1 MNKAKN
7 IDNSKNTWDA
17 NDDLKDFYSI
27 YQEDIHKLRYF
38 IFEHRKILDIYQP
51 IAICKSKVKDIP
63 DVYIFTD
70 YVYSR
75 LEFDNK
81 YNCSKYQKSIN
92 YIDLLYSG
100 EFKDLCLSDVNKLYN
115 RDNEIMEHWNRTLYK
130 LETSLKFWINI
141 RIPKILKKEISQ
153 NSSNQYKRQK
163 SMKEKKLYID
173 TILKK
178 SVLLDKS
185 RLAFIYLA
193 EIRDLITKI
202 VGQLNKFTGLDLNTS
217 VGKKCKDLKIRDNY
231 IMYYNIWPNKLQ
243 VEDQD
248 DIANFFE
255 NLLGESED
263 NTDQLT
269 TPEAMR
275 MNDIYNKYL
284 NWFAKYKKEKLS
296 DVSQQIL
303 NEMSPNYYIN
313 LARGVSKTYG
323 EKFEKKNFKKKA
335 PLGETSAALRAS
347 AALQA
352 GGASD

>member
-7 IDNSKNTWDA
+7 IDNSKNTWDV
-17 NDDLKDFYSI
+17 NDDLKNFYSI
-27 YQEDIHKLRYF
+27 YQEEIHKLRYF
-38 IFEHRKILDIYQP
+38 IFEHRKNLDIYQP
-51 IAICKSKVKDIP
+51 IATCKSKVKNIP

-75 LEFDNK
+75 LELDNK
-81 YNCSKYQKSIN
+81 YNCSKYQKSID

-115 RDNEIMEHWNRTLYK
+115 RDNEIIEHWNRTLYK
-130 LETSLKFWINI
+130 LETSLKFWINM
-141 RIPKILKKEISQ
+141 RIPKILKEDISQ
-153 NSSNQYKRQK
+153 NSSNHYKKQK

-185 RLAFIYLA
+185 RQAFVFLA
-193 EIRDLITKI
+193 EIRDLRAKIT
-202 VGQLNKFTGLDLNTS
+202 GQLIKFTGLDLNTP
-217 VGKKCKDLKIRDNY
+217 VIQKCKDLKLRDNY

-243 VEDQD
+243 IEDQD
-248 DIANFFE
+248 DIATFFE
-255 NLLGESED
+255 NLLGDSSD
-263 NTDQLT
+263 NANPLT
-269 TPEAMR
+269 TPEAMK

-296 DVSQQIL
+296 EVSEQIL

-313 LARGVSKTYG
+313 LARGVAKAYG
-323 EKFEKKNFKKKA
+323 DKFEKKNFKKKA
-335 PLGETSAALRAS
+335 PLVKASAALRA
-347 AALQA
+347 
-352 GGASD
+352 GGASDQYY

>member
-17 NDDLKDFYSI
+17 DDDLKDFYSI

-38 IFEHRKILDIYQP
+38 IFEHRKNLDIYQP
-51 IAICKSKVKDIP
+51 IAICESKVESMP

-81 YNCSKYQKSIN
+81 YNCSKHVKSID
-92 YIDLLYSG
+92 YTDLLYSG

-115 RDNEIMEHWNRTLYK
+115 RDNEIIEHWNRTLYK
-130 LETSLKFWINI
+130 LETSLKFWINM
-141 RIPKILKKEISQ
+141 RIPKILKEDISQ
-153 NSSNQYKRQK
+153 NSSNHYKKQK

-185 RLAFIYLA
+185 RQAFVFLA
-193 EIRDLITKI
+193 EIRDLRAKIT
-202 VGQLNKFTGLDLNTS
+202 GQLIKFTGLDLNTP
-217 VGKKCKDLKIRDNY
+217 VIQKCKDLKLRDNY

-243 VEDQD
+243 IEDQD
-248 DIANFFE
+248 DIATFFE
-255 NLLGESED
+255 NLLGDSSD
-263 NTDQLT
+263 NANPLT
-269 TPEAMR
+269 TPEAMK

-296 DVSQQIL
+296 EVSEQIL

-313 LARGVSKTYG
+313 LARGVAKAYG
-323 EKFEKKNFKKKA
+323 DKFEKKNFKKKA
-335 PLGETSAALRAS
+335 PLVKASAALRA
-347 AALQA
+347 
-352 GGASD
+352 GGASDQYY